1 MLEEGMHDFEE
12 FWQVLSAVSIRY
24 DQDNLIKET
33 IIQDWYGMSHV
44 QEDRACLKYSLTDA
58 NFFDALF
65 YISGFWNRRSRM
77 AQIVDQGWHLQRIDL
92 CSALCTRV
100 LHLEQ
105 FYIQYVNNITWYNGL
120 QMDGAQRP
128 PASTANGGRG
138 EGFSIPNLYSPNR
151 VILTWHNGLWL
162 DLSKLVLGSLLL

>member
-1 MLEEGMHDFEE
+1 MAWPMFKRIEHVLNTLWLMQIFFMLCLTFLAFGIE
-12 FWQVLSAVSIRY
+12 
-24 DQDNLIKET
+24 DQG
-33 IIQDWYGMSHV
+33 WH
-44 QEDRACLKYSLTDA
+44 C
-58 NFFDALF
+58 
-65 YISGFWNRRSRM
+65 RS
-77 AQIVDQGWHLQRIDL
+77 QIVDQGWHLQRIDL

-105 FYIQYVNNITWYNGL
+105 FYIHHVNNITWYNGL

-151 VILTWHNGLWL
+151 VMLTWHNGLWL
-162 DLSKLVLGSLLL
+162 DLSKLVLGSLLLYSKDGSRIWHIWSSGITG